1 MSETQSESFDLFAE
15 RDVRRFFEIYHDRAA
30 HAFRGVERPGVINLC
45 RLYHGDETG
54 LRHERFG
61 IGDVDG
67 MTAAAVA
74 HARSGHNVWTE
85 VRTVRPGLPGGSRGG
100 KADTVGVFA
109 LVIDADADKGKGGT
123 VPLAPTMT
131 VESSPGNFHH
141 WYFFDRALLAG
152 EADELGARLRA
163 AAAADAD
170 TGNIAQPYRV
180 AGTPNLLTPKKRA
193 RGRTEPTPT
202 RIVAADGP
210 VYTADELRAALPE
223 LPLRGSPAASEGAPR
238 EIADLLSAVPESL
251 RHEIAEPA
259 TDDMNR
265 SAHFFGVSGKL
276 KARGMQ
282 FDEVLSLW
290 EHFPD
295 SAASKYASRR
305 GGIRHQLE
313 KDWGKLLT
321 REEAAAQGYVD
332 PDPALIEA
340 MQSRAAS
347 DAFADHF
354 GLERPNL
361 PPSPETALG
370 AQRAGP
376 QPATQPTSLT
386 ALETVRASDF
396 AGLPTPTRDFLFVG
410 LMQIGQV
417 TMLSGPG
424 AVGKSLLALQAA
436 VSVVSGTG
444 WLGRMPMKSGPV
456 LYVSAEDDLSELHIR
471 LKTICEEDQ
480 IDLAALHGLELADL
494 TGKPAALAEET
505 KLSVLRLTT
514 LFNRLRV
521 AMERSQPVMLVLDNL
536 ADVFAGNENVKSLA
550 RQFIG
555 HLRGLAIEFECAVL
569 LLSHP
574 SQSGI
579 SSGSGE
585 SGNVGWRNS
594 VRYHLYMTKPA
605 KDDPHDEVDPLI
617 RQLEAKKVNYG
628 DGEVIEMRWER
639 GRFAPTAKGLAP
651 KLQPGVNQAAMDAKA
666 EAVFLSLLAKVNDQ
680 GLRVFPST
688 GRGYAPSY
696 FADHPDANGVK
707 KRQFERAMHRLL
719 ERGQI
724 KIVET
729 GKPSARVRMLVVV
742 PAEEVEM

>member
-1 MSETQSESFDLFAE
+1 M
-15 RDVRRFFEIYHDRAA
+15 RRFFEIYHERAA

-45 RLYHGDETG
+45 RLYHGDETA
-54 LRHERFG
+54 LRHERFA

-67 MTAAAVA
+67 MTAAAVG
-74 HARSGHNVWTE
+74 HARSGHNVWSE
-85 VRTVRPGLPGGSRGG
+85 VRTVRSGLSGGSRGS
-100 KADTVGVFA
+100 KSDTVGVFA

-123 VPLAPTMT
+123 VPLKPTMT

-141 WYFFDRALLAG
+141 WYFLDRALSAG

-170 TGNIAQPYRV
+170 TGNITQPYRV

-193 RGRTEPTPT
+193 RGRIEPTPT
-202 RIVAADGP
+202 RIVMADGP

-223 LPLRGSPAASEGAPR
+223 LPPRSSPAASEGAPR
-238 EIADLLSAVPESL
+238 EIAELLASVPESL
-251 RHEIAEPA
+251 RLEIAELA
-259 TDDMNR
+259 TDDMDR

-276 KARGMQ
+276 KAHG
-282 FDEVLSLW
+282 FHFEEVLSLW

-295 SAASKYASRR
+295 AAASKYASRR
-305 GGIRHQLE
+305 GGVRHQLE
-313 KDWGKLLT
+313 TDWPKLLT
-321 REEAAAQGYVD
+321 PEESAAQGYVD
-332 PDPALIEA
+332 PDPALIAA
-340 MQSRAAS
+340 MQSREAS

-354 GLERPNL
+354 GLKRPDL
-361 PPSPETALG
+361 PPPPETAVG
-370 AQRAGP
+370 AQRAAP
-376 QPATQPTSLT
+376 QPSTPPTNL
-386 ALETVRASDF
+386 APLETVRASEF
-396 AGLPTPTRDFLFVG
+396 AGLPTPVRDFLFVG

-444 WLGRMPMKSGPV
+444 WLGRLPMKSGPV

-471 LKTICEEDQ
+471 LKAICAADQ
-480 IDLAALHGLELADL
+480 IDLAALHGLELSDL

-505 KLSVLRLTT
+505 KQSGLKLTT

-521 AMERSQPVMLVLDNL
+521 AMQRSRPVLLVLDNL

-555 HLRGLAIEFECAVL
+555 HLRGLAIKFECVVL

-585 SGNVGWRNS
+585 SGNVAWNNS
-594 VRYHLYMTKPA
+594 VRYRLYMTKPA
-605 KDDPHDEVDPLI
+605 RDDPHDDIDPLI
-617 RQLEAKKVNYG
+617 RELKVMKANYA
-628 DGEVIEMRWER
+628 EEEFIEMRWEL
-639 GRFAPTAKGLAP
+639 GRFAPLHGTVSER
-651 KLQPGVNQAAMDAKA
+651 QSVYDAKA
-666 EAVFLSLLAKVNDQ
+666 SDRFLALLAKYLQQ
-680 GLRVFPST
+680 GQPVSNRPKA
-688 GRGYAPSY
+688 GNYAPRL
-696 FADHPDANGVK
+696 FEGDPDAKGIK
-707 KRQFERAMHRLL
+707 SKAFATAMQRLL
-719 ERGQI
+719 DRGLI
-724 KIVET
+724 TIVQA
-729 GKPSARVRMLVVV
+729 GRPSKPTFELGLSEPENAAM
-742 PAEEVEM
+742 